1 MIHFDNF
8 GVRIWHMPNLSLS
21 FHIHISIFQLNKRD
35 TRDHWRSNFFFW
47 ATCCGRLLRSSKVYH
62 TSFFDPNKEKKK
74 EKKNLET
81 CAIPGMSHVSKSPT
95 KATRKFG
102 QNPCRCI
109 LDALLRLGG
118 VLGGSLQQKWGEVRW
133 GDRVLVG
140 GECWKWK
147 WAP

>member
-1 MIHFDNF
+1 MIID
-8 GVRIWHMPNLSLS
+8 G
-21 FHIHISIFQLNKRD
+21 Q
-35 TRDHWRSNFFFW
+35 FFFFL
-47 ATCCGRLLRSSKVYH
+47 APCCGRLLRSSKVYH
-62 TSFFDPNKEKKK
+62 TSFFHPNKEKKK

-118 VLGGSLQQKWGEVRW
+118 VLGGSLQQR
-133 GDRVLVG
+133 
-140 GECWKWK
+140 
-147 WAP
+147 